1 MTLKL
6 GKPSTFKKIKVGQ
19 VFAFNQGR
27 QLFYKI
33 SWQSAMKIGDIC
45 KDTTADI
52 PGEVDNY
59 WMPHHDKMI
68 NEIPEELQQLWLT
81 K

>member
-19 VFAFNQGR
+19 VFAFDEGNQF
-27 QLFYKI
+27 FYKI
-33 SWQSAMKIGDIC
+33 SRQSAIKVAGIWKFYGVSDSG
-45 KDTTADI
+45 T
-52 PGEVDNY
+52 VDNH
-59 WMPHHDKMI
+59 WILHHDNMI